1 MSALIWSNAGR
12 PKATIF
18 SWSMRLAGKLD
29 GAYLP
34 ELGVG
39 EDL

>member
-18 SWSMRLAGKLD
+18 SWSMRLAVEFD
-29 GAYLP
+29 VAHPP